1 MMTKSKPSGSAWPRS
16 TWKRRA
22 LHGAVVLLFL
32 LIVLFGWLKWR
43 SGRNYYGEPETL
55 LPPDT
60 AVLATWR
67 QLGQFLDRLN
77 QLKALQQIQQ
87 DEDFLALLLTD
98 PEWRKL
104 QNEKDK
110 TRYKL
115 LKTAARDFV
124 QTWFGREFS
133 LAFLPPQTN
142 KKESDSGGL
151 IAIART
157 DLGFEENLAE
167 FVAQCYPE
175 LSLEERR
182 YRGHRLYRYNAEKS
196 KRAFSYCRFGDTVVV
211 SLRSAD
217 WGWLEGVIDRKLS
230 SVSSGSSTNL
240 AHTPVFSDYA
250 AERKRQAGLD
260 VFIAPK
266 SLSHTIRS
274 LPATIA
280 SDRHWGFWLDYADE
294 KLQNIRWGAFNLD
307 LIESGLNLE
316 SFWKYDTPPPPGQ
329 QPAAD
334 RSQTCQRLETLP
346 VGTALALTLES
357 PALRKFAL
365 DLRQR
370 MAGTRA
376 YAKSVRKFDEN
387 WQSLTGVRFVED
399 FVEPMEASAG
409 VAVTGMVAN
418 PLFPAPQ
425 GEIWWE
431 LASPEKAATLLERI
445 AQNSP
450 KGAPTRFFQAGTVEF
465 QTEGPNLWG
474 HVNRQGGAV
483 ESALSTPMPS
493 ATGKTVLR
501 PLDHPMLQPVW
512 SSTDVAP
519 VVCLFADFETGYD
532 YAQRLHRSASIWS
545 RDVRAD
551 FEFWQTVL
559 GVLRHLHALRL
570 TAAPGSQGISIQLL
584 VSVD

>member
-1 MMTKSKPSGSAWPRS
+1 MMTKSKPADSALPRS

-32 LIVLFGWLKWR
+32 LTVLTLWLKWR

-60 AVLATWR
+60 AVLVTWR
-67 QLGQFLDRLN
+67 NLGQFLDRLN

-87 DEDFLALLLTD
+87 DEDFLSLLLTD
-98 PEWRKL
+98 PDWRKL

-110 TRYKL
+110 ARYKL
-115 LKTAARDFV
+115 LKTAAHDFV

-133 LAFLPPQTN
+133 LAFLPPPSDN
-142 KKESDSGGL
+142 KDSRFGGL

-175 LSLEERR
+175 LALEERR
-182 YRGHRLYRYNAEKS
+182 YRRHRLYRYNAEKS

-230 SVSSGSSTNL
+230 PVPSNSSANL
-240 AHTPVFSDYA
+240 ARTSVFSDYA
-250 AERKRQAGLD
+250 AERKRLAGLD
-260 VFIAPK
+260 VFVAPQ
-266 SLSHTIRS
+266 SLSQTIRS
-274 LPATIA
+274 LPADIA
-280 SDRHWGFWLDYADE
+280 SDRHWEFWLDYADE

-316 SFWKYDTPPPPGQ
+316 SFWKYDTPPPPSQ
-329 QPAAD
+329 QPTTD
-334 RSQTCQRLETLP
+334 RSQTRQRLEALP

-376 YAKSVRKFDEN
+376 YVKSVRKFEEN
-387 WQSLTGVRFVED
+387 WLSLTGVRFVED

-425 GEIWWE
+425 GQIWWE
-431 LASPEKAATLLERI
+431 LASPGNAATLLEQI
-445 AQNSP
+445 ARNSP
-450 KGAPTRFFQAGTVEF
+450 KGSPTRFFQAGTVEF
-465 QTEGPNLWG
+465 QVQGQNLFG
-474 HVNRQGGAV
+474 HVNRQGGTV
-483 ESALSTPMPS
+483 ESVLSPPPPS
-493 ATGKTVLR
+493 TTENNRLR
-501 PLDHPMLQPVW
+501 PLDHPMLQPIW
-512 SSTDVAP
+512 SSNDVAP
-519 VVCLFADFETGYD
+519 VLCLFADFETGYD
-532 YAQRLHRSASIWS
+532 YAQRLHRSANIWS
-545 RDVRAD
+545 KDVRAD

-570 TAAPGSQGISIQLL
+570 TATPQPQGISIQLL

>member
-1 MMTKSKPSGSAWPRS
+1 MMTKNKPADSTLPRS

-22 LHGAVVLLFL
+22 LHAAAVLLFL
-32 LIVLFGWLKWR
+32 LAVLGGWLKWR

-67 QLGQFLDRLN
+67 QLGQFIEHLN

-87 DEDFLALLLTD
+87 DEDFLALLLAD
-98 PEWRKL
+98 PDWRKL

-110 TRYKL
+110 ARYKF
-115 LKTAARDFV
+115 LKTAAHDFI

-133 LAFLPPQTN
+133 LALLPPQTG
-142 KKESDSGGL
+142 KKGTESGGL

-175 LSLEERR
+175 LSIEERR

-211 SLRSAD
+211 SFRSAD
-217 WGWLEGVIDRKLS
+217 WGWLERVIDRKLAY
-230 SVSSGSSTNL
+230 VSTGSSANL
-240 AHTPVFSDYA
+240 AHTPIFSDYA

-260 VFIAPK
+260 LFVSPQ
-266 SLSHTIRS
+266 SLSQTIRS
-274 LPATIA
+274 LPANIA

-307 LIESGLNLE
+307 LDKSGLNLE
-316 SFWKYDTPPPPGQ
+316 SFWKYDTPPPPSS
-329 QPAAD
+329 QPTAV
-334 RSQTCQRLETLP
+334 RSQTRQRLETLP
-346 VGTALALTLES
+346 AGTALALTLES
-357 PALRKFAL
+357 PALRRFAL
-365 DLRQR
+365 ELRQR
-370 MAGTRA
+370 MAGTKA

-387 WQSLTGVRFVED
+387 WKSLTGVRFAED
-399 FVEPMEASAG
+399 FVEPMQASAG

-418 PLFPAPQ
+418 PLFPIPQ
-425 GEIWWE
+425 GVIWWE
-431 LASPEKAATLLERI
+431 LADPQKASTLLELI
-445 AQNSP
+445 AQTSP
-450 KGAPTRFFQAGTVEF
+450 QGTPTRFFKAGTVEF
-465 QTEGPNLWG
+465 QTQEQNLFG
-474 HVNRQGGAV
+474 HVNRQGGTI
-483 ESALSTPMPS
+483 ESVLSASPS
-493 ATGKTVLR
+493 SASGNTGQR

-512 SSTDVAP
+512 SADNVAP
-519 VVCLFADFETGYD
+519 VLCLFADFETCYD

-545 RDVRAD
+545 KEVRKD

-570 TAAPGSQGISIQLL
+570 TATPRAQGIAIQLL